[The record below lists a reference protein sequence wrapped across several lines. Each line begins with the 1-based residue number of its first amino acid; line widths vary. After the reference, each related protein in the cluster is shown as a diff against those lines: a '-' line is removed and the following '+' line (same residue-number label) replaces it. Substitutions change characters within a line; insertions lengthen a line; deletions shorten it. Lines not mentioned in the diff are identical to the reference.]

1 MAGEVLIDIRDLSV
15 GFTGRSGETLPILR
29 NIDLAVSA
37 SETIGLVGES
47 GSGKST
53 LALAMMGYLK
63 RGLRVIGGSTAFRDR
78 ATFDLTDTELREI
91 RGGELALIPQNAGQS
106 LTPTMKIG
114 AQITEALALHSRAAE
129 AGRPARVVELLAQ
142 VRLPEPAALV
152 SRYPHELT
160 GGQQQRVAIAMALA
174 GEPDALLLDEPTT
187 GLDVTTQAHVLELL
201 RDLSRETGTAMV
213 YVSHDLGAI
222 ARVCDR
228 VAVMYAGEI
237 VLEGDRRQVLL
248 RPVHPYARGLLAS
261 IPRLATA
268 GLPVALEGRPPPRGA
283 PAPAAPSPT
292 AAVWP
297 RSVASKCARHSNW
310 RRAVSWFVATDTPR
324 WSASRRRRRVRE
336 RIGSSQTARLRCA
349 STASQS
355 ATPSRAWSTNCW
367 AANPMRFRP
376 WPTSRSPSSLG
387 KRSVSS
393 ANPAAAS
400 PRS

>member
-29 NIDLAVSA
+29 NIDLEVSA

-63 RGLRVIGGSTAFRDR
+63 RGLRVLGGSTAFRDR

-152 SRYPHELT
+152 SRYPHELS

-187 GLDVTTQAHVLELL
+187 GLDVTTQA
-201 RDLSRETGTAMV
+201 
-213 YVSHDLGAI
+213 
-222 ARVCDR
+222 
-228 VAVMYAGEI
+228 
-237 VLEGDRRQVLL
+237 
-248 RPVHPYARGLLAS
+248 
-261 IPRLATA
+261 
-268 GLPVALEGRPPPRGA
+268 
-283 PAPAAPSPT
+283 
-292 AAVWP
+292 
-297 RSVASKCARHSNW
+297 
-310 RRAVSWFVATDTPR
+310 
-324 WSASRRRRRVRE
+324 
-336 RIGSSQTARLRCA
+336 
-349 STASQS
+349 
-355 ATPSRAWSTNCW
+355 
-367 AANPMRFRP
+367 RP
-376 WPTSRSPSSLG
+376 WPTFPWPSGLA